1 MIFFTRELHEGYQD
15 DSGWTRLAAM
25 QYGRNFKLYKRYFRL
40 IQPFLPAS
48 AIRFSTFGFHDCEI
62 IERGWREQKLHVILD
77 TAGAIMPLPKRYAH
91 ITFTGVRRCPARL
104 PRKKEWWHSDEFH
117 LGSRSKFCLHVMFTK
132 TDVEIPADEI
142 RLRFQHEKS

>member
-1 MIFFTRELHEGYQD
+1 MPGVTGAGLLIRDVSWEPMIFFTRELHEGYQD

-25 QYGRNFKLYKRYFRL
+25 KYGRNFKIY
-40 IQPFLPAS
+40 
-48 AIRFSTFGFHDCEI
+48 
-62 IERGWREQKLHVILD
+62 
-77 TAGAIMPLPKRYAH
+77 KRYAH

-117 LGSRSKFCLHVMFTK
+117 LGSRSKFCLHVMFSK

-142 RLRFQHEKS
+142 RLRFENEKS